1 MQPSRLNGRSEIK
14 RAQYESSVKQFLVQF
29 DLSEN
34 DTPDWEDL
42 ITLTVGYD
50 QGETLDTWQDLYNF
64 LSNNVKT
71 GLDPTWS
78 VSVKLDK
85 SSPVCQFI
93 LDKEFAVGAAA
104 TAKTRIVNLL
114 KGTTGKQIEFTST
127 LSSIS
132 YEASAEEVLQVDF
145 DLKVY
150 VNSTFEEDD
159 YTPTGG

>member
-1 MQPSRLNGRSEIK
+1 MILK
-14 RAQYESSVKQFLVQF
+14 AQYESSVKQFKIQF
-29 DLSEN
+29 DLSE
-34 DTPDWEDL
+34 DETPDWEDL
-42 ITLTVGYD
+42 IALTMSYD

-93 LDKEFAVGAAA
+93 LDKEFAVGAEA
-104 TAKTRIVNLL
+104 TAKCKIINLL
-114 KGTTGKQIEFTST
+114 KGTSGKQIDFTAT
-127 LSSIS
+127 LSGIT
-132 YEASAEEVLQVDF
+132 YEATAEEVLQVDF

-150 VNSTFEEDD
+150 DNSTFEETD
-159 YTPTGG
+159 YTAG

>member
-1 MQPSRLNGRSEIK
+1 MEGVMSK
-14 RAQYESSVKQFLVQF
+14 AQYESSVKQFKVQF

-34 DTPDWEDL
+34 ETPDWEDL
-42 ITLTVGYD
+42 IVLTVGYD

-93 LDKEFAVGAAA
+93 LAKEFAVGAEA
-104 TAKTRIVNLL
+104 TAKCKIINLL
-114 KGTTGKQIEFTST
+114 KGTSGKQIDFTAT
-127 LSSIS
+127 LSSIT
-132 YEASAEEVLQVDF
+132 YEATAEEVLQVDF

-150 VNSTFEEDD
+150 DNSTFEETD
-159 YTPTGG
+159 YTTG

>member
-1 MQPSRLNGRSEIK
+1 MEGVSTK
-14 RAQYESSVKQFLVQF
+14 AQYESSVKQFKVQF
-29 DLSEN
+29 DISEEEPA
-34 DTPDWEDL
+34 DYQDL
-42 ITLTVGYD
+42 IALTMSYD

-93 LDKEFAVGAAA
+93 LAKEFAVGAEA
-104 TAKTRIVNLL
+104 TAKCKIINLL
-114 KGTTGKQIEFTST
+114 KGTSGKQIDFTAT
-127 LSSIS
+127 LSSIT
-132 YEASAEEVLQVDF
+132 YEATAEEVLQVDF

-150 VNSTFEEDD
+150 DNSTFEETD
-159 YTPTGG
+159 YTTG

>member
-1 MQPSRLNGRSEIK
+1 MEGVISKPK
-14 RAQYESSVKQFLVQF
+14 YESSVKQFKVQF

-34 DTPDWEDL
+34 ETPDYEDL
-42 ITLTVGYD
+42 IALTMSYD

-93 LDKEFAVGAAA
+93 LAKEYAVGAEA
-104 TAKTRIVNLL
+104 TAKTRIINLL
-114 KGTTGKQIEFTST
+114 KGTKGKQIDFTAT
-127 LSSIS
+127 LSSIT
-132 YEASAEEVLQVDF
+132 YEATAEEVLQVDF

-150 VNSTFEEDD
+150 DNSSFKETD
-159 YTPTGG
+159 YTPAA

>member
-1 MQPSRLNGRSEIK
+1 MEGVSTK
-14 RAQYESSVKQFLVQF
+14 AQYESSVKQFIVQF
-29 DLSEN
+29 DISEEEPA
-34 DTPDWEDL
+34 DYQDL
-42 ITLTVGYD
+42 IALTMSYD

-93 LDKEFAVGAAA
+93 LDKEFAVGAEA
-104 TAKTRIVNLL
+104 TAKCKIINLL
-114 KGTTGKQIEFTST
+114 KGTSGKQIDFTAT
-127 LSSIS
+127 LSSIT
-132 YEASAEEVLQVDF
+132 YEATAEEVLQVDF

-150 VNSTFEEDD
+150 DNSTFEETD
-159 YTPTGG
+159 YTKG

>member
-1 MQPSRLNGRSEIK
+1 MEGVILK
-14 RAQYESSVKQFLVQF
+14 AQYESSVKQFIVQF
-29 DLSEN
+29 DISEEEQA
-34 DTPDWEDL
+34 DYQDL
-42 ITLTVGYD
+42 IALTLSYD

-93 LDKEFAVGAAA
+93 LAKEYAVGAEA
-104 TAKTRIVNLL
+104 TAKTRIINLL
-114 KGTTGKQIEFTST
+114 KGTKGKQIDFTAT
-127 LSSIS
+127 LSSIT
-132 YEASAEEVLQVDF
+132 YEATAEEVLQVDF

-150 VNSTFEEDD
+150 DNSSFKETD
-159 YTPTGG
+159 YSPAA

>member
-1 MQPSRLNGRSEIK
+1 MEGGNLK
-14 RAQYESSVKQFLVQF
+14 AQYESSVKQFKVQF

-34 DTPDWEDL
+34 ETPDWEDL
-42 ITLTVGYD
+42 IALTMSYD

-93 LDKEFAVGAAA
+93 LAKEFAVGAEA
-104 TAKTRIVNLL
+104 TAKCKIINLL
-114 KGTTGKQIEFTST
+114 KGTSGKQIEFTAT
-127 LSSIS
+127 LSSIT
-132 YEASAEEVLQVDF
+132 YEATAEEVLQVDF

-150 VNSTFEEDD
+150 DNSTFEETD
-159 YTPTGG
+159 YTTG

>member
-1 MQPSRLNGRSEIK
+1 MILK
-14 RAQYESSVKQFLVQF
+14 ATYESSVKRFIVQF
-29 DLSEN
+29 DVSESGEA
-34 DTPDWEDL
+34 DYQDL
-42 ITLTVGYD
+42 IALTMSYD

-93 LDKEFAVGAAA
+93 LAKEYAVGAEA
-104 TAKTRIVNLL
+104 TAKTRIINLL
-114 KGTTGKQIEFTST
+114 KGTKGKQIDFTAT
-127 LSSIS
+127 LSSIT
-132 YEASAEEVLQVDF
+132 YEATAEEVLQVDF

-150 VNSTFEEDD
+150 DNSSFKETD
-159 YTPTGG
+159 YTPAA

>member
-1 MQPSRLNGRSEIK
+1 MILK
-14 RAQYESSVKQFLVQF
+14 AQYESSVKQFKVQF

-34 DTPDWEDL
+34 ETPDWEDL
-42 ITLTVGYD
+42 IALTMSYD

-93 LDKEFAVGAAA
+93 LDKEFAVGAEA
-104 TAKTRIVNLL
+104 TAKCKIINLL
-114 KGTTGKQIEFTST
+114 KGTSGKQIDFTAT
-127 LSSIS
+127 LSSIT
-132 YEASAEEVLQVDF
+132 YEATAEEVLQVDF

-150 VNSTFEEDD
+150 DNSTFEETD
-159 YTPTGG
+159 YTTG

>member
-1 MQPSRLNGRSEIK
+1 MEGVSIK
-14 RAQYESSVKQFLVQF
+14 PQYESSVKQFKVQF

-34 DTPDWEDL
+34 ETPDWEDL
-42 ITLTVGYD
+42 IALTLSYD

-93 LDKEFAVGAAA
+93 LDKEFAVGADA
-104 TAKTRIVNLL
+104 TAKVKLINLL
-114 KGTTGKQIEFTST
+114 KGTSGKQIEFTAT
-127 LSSIS
+127 LSGIT
-132 YEASAEEVLQVDF
+132 YEATAEEVLQVDF

-150 VNSTFEEDD
+150 DNSTFKETD
-159 YTPTGG
+159 YTEATG

>member
-1 MQPSRLNGRSEIK
+1 MILK
-14 RAQYESSVKQFLVQF
+14 AQYESSVKQFKVQF

-34 DTPDWEDL
+34 ETPDWEDL
-42 ITLTVGYD
+42 IALTMSYD
-50 QGETLDTWQDLYNF
+50 QSETLDTWQDLYNF

-93 LDKEFAVGAAA
+93 LDKEFAVGAEA
-104 TAKTRIVNLL
+104 TAKCKIINLL
-114 KGTTGKQIEFTST
+114 KGTSGKQIEFTAT
-127 LSSIS
+127 LSSIA
-132 YEASAEEVLQVDF
+132 YEATAEEVLQVDF

-150 VNSTFEEDD
+150 DNSTFEETD
-159 YTPTGG
+159 YTAG

>member
-1 MQPSRLNGRSEIK
+1 MILK
-14 RAQYESSVKQFLVQF
+14 AQYESSVKQFKVQF

-34 DTPDWEDL
+34 ETPDWEDL
-42 ITLTVGYD
+42 IALTLSYD

-93 LDKEFAVGAAA
+93 LAKEFAVGAEA
-104 TAKTRIVNLL
+104 TAKCKIINLL
-114 KGTTGKQIEFTST
+114 KGTSGKQIDFTAT
-127 LSSIS
+127 LSSIT
-132 YEASAEEVLQVDF
+132 YEATAEEVLQVDF

-150 VNSTFEEDD
+150 DNSSFEETD
-159 YTPTGG
+159 YSPKA

>member
-1 MQPSRLNGRSEIK
+1 MILK
-14 RAQYESSVKQFLVQF
+14 AQYESSVKKFKVQF
-29 DLSEN
+29 DLSED
-34 DTPDWEDL
+34 DTPDWQDL
-42 ITLTVGYD
+42 IALTMSYD

-93 LDKEFAVGAAA
+93 LAKEFAVGAEA
-104 TAKTRIVNLL
+104 TAKTRIINLL
-114 KGTTGKQIEFTST
+114 KGTKGKQIDFTAT
-127 LSSIS
+127 LSSIT
-132 YEASAEEVLQVDF
+132 YEATAEEVLQVDF

-150 VNSTFEEDD
+150 DNSSFKETD
-159 YTPTGG
+159 YTPTA

>member
-1 MQPSRLNGRSEIK
+1 MILK
-14 RAQYESSVKQFLVQF
+14 AQYESSVKQFKVQF

-34 DTPDWEDL
+34 ETPDWEDL
-42 ITLTVGYD
+42 IALTMSYD

-93 LDKEFAVGAAA
+93 LDKEFAVGAEA
-104 TAKTRIVNLL
+104 TAKCKIINLL
-114 KGTTGKQIEFTST
+114 KGTSGKQIEFTAT
-127 LSSIS
+127 LSGIT
-132 YEASAEEVLQVDF
+132 YEATAEEVLQVDF

-150 VNSTFEEDD
+150 DNSTFKETD
-159 YTPTGG
+159 YTEATG

>member
-1 MQPSRLNGRSEIK
+1 MEGGNLK
-14 RAQYESSVKQFLVQF
+14 AQYESSVKQFKVQF

-34 DTPDWEDL
+34 ETPDWEDL
-42 ITLTVGYD
+42 IALTMSYD

-93 LDKEFAVGAAA
+93 LAKEFAVGAEA
-104 TAKTRIVNLL
+104 TAKTKIVNLL
-114 KGTTGKQIEFTST
+114 KGTSGKQIEFTAT
-127 LSSIS
+127 LSSIT
-132 YEASAEEVLQVDF
+132 YEATAEEVLQVDF

-150 VNSTFEEDD
+150 DNSSFKETD
-159 YTPTGG
+159 YTPAA

>member
-1 MQPSRLNGRSEIK
+1 MILK
-14 RAQYESSVKQFLVQF
+14 AQYESSVKQFKVQF

-34 DTPDWEDL
+34 ETPDWEDL
-42 ITLTVGYD
+42 IALTMSYD

-93 LDKEFAVGAAA
+93 LAKEFAVGAEA
-104 TAKTRIVNLL
+104 TAKCKIINLL
-114 KGTTGKQIEFTST
+114 KGTSGKQIEFTAT
-127 LSSIS
+127 LSSIT
-132 YEASAEEVLQVDF
+132 YEATAEEVLQVDF

-150 VNSTFEEDD
+150 DNSTFEETD
-159 YTPTGG
+159 YTTG

>member
-1 MQPSRLNGRSEIK
+1 M
-14 RAQYESSVKQFLVQF
+14 QF
-29 DLSEN
+29 DISED
-34 DTPDWEDL
+34 DTPDFQDL
-42 ITLTVGYD
+42 IALTMSYD
-50 QGETLDTWQDLYNF
+50 QGETLDTWQDLYNY

-93 LDKEFAVGAAA
+93 LSKEFAVGAEA

-114 KGTTGKQIEFTST
+114 KGTTGKQIDFTAT
-127 LSSIS
+127 LSSIT

-150 VNSTFEEDD
+150 DNSTFKESD
-159 YTPTGG
+159 YTPEEG

>member
-1 MQPSRLNGRSEIK
+1 MEGVRLK
-14 RAQYESSVKQFLVQF
+14 AQYESSVKQFIVQF
-29 DLSEN
+29 DISEEEPA
-34 DTPDWEDL
+34 DYQDL
-42 ITLTVGYD
+42 IALTLSYD

-93 LDKEFAVGAAA
+93 LAKEYAVGAEA
-104 TAKTRIVNLL
+104 TAKTRIINLL
-114 KGTTGKQIEFTST
+114 KGAKGKQIDFTAT
-127 LSSIS
+127 LSSIT
-132 YEASAEEVLQVDF
+132 YEATSEEVLQVDF

-150 VNSTFEEDD
+150 DNSSFEETD
-159 YTPTGG
+159 YSPAA

>member
-1 MQPSRLNGRSEIK
+1 MS
-14 RAQYESSVKQFLVQF
+14 
-29 DLSEN
+29 
-34 DTPDWEDL
+34 
-42 ITLTVGYD
+42 YD

-93 LDKEFAVGAAA
+93 LAKEFAVGAEA
-104 TAKTRIVNLL
+104 TAKCKIINLL
-114 KGTTGKQIEFTST
+114 KGTSGMQIDFTAT
-127 LSSIS
+127 LSSIA
-132 YEASAEEVLQVDF
+132 YELTAEEVLQVDF

-150 VNSTFEEDD
+150 DNSTFKETA
-159 YTPTGG
+159 YTPSAG

>member
-1 MQPSRLNGRSEIK
+1 MILK
-14 RAQYESSVKQFLVQF
+14 AQYESSVKQFKVQF

-34 DTPDWEDL
+34 ETPDWEDL
-42 ITLTVGYD
+42 IALTMSYD

-93 LDKEFAVGAAA
+93 LDKEFAVGAEA
-104 TAKTRIVNLL
+104 TAKCKIINLL
-114 KGTTGKQIEFTST
+114 KGTSGKQIDFTAT
-127 LSSIS
+127 LSSIT
-132 YEASAEEVLQVDF
+132 YEATAEEVLQVDF

-150 VNSTFEEDD
+150 DNSTFEETD
-159 YTPTGG
+159 YTKG

>member
-1 MQPSRLNGRSEIK
+1 MS
-14 RAQYESSVKQFLVQF
+14 
-29 DLSEN
+29 
-34 DTPDWEDL
+34 
-42 ITLTVGYD
+42 YD

-93 LDKEFAVGAAA
+93 LAKEFAVGAEA
-104 TAKTRIVNLL
+104 TAKTRIINLL
-114 KGTTGKQIEFTST
+114 KGTKGKQIDFTAT
-127 LSSIS
+127 LSSIT
-132 YEASAEEVLQVDF
+132 YEATAEEVLQVDF

-150 VNSTFEEDD
+150 DNSSFKETD
-159 YTPTGG
+159 YTPAA

>member
-1 MQPSRLNGRSEIK
+1 MEGGNLK
-14 RAQYESSVKQFLVQF
+14 AQYESSVKRFKVQF
-29 DLSEN
+29 DLSED
-34 DTPDWEDL
+34 DTPDWQDL
-42 ITLTVGYD
+42 IALTLSYD

-93 LDKEFAVGAAA
+93 LAKEYAVGAEA
-104 TAKTRIVNLL
+104 TAKTRIINLL
-114 KGTTGKQIEFTST
+114 KGTKGKQIDFTAT
-127 LSSIS
+127 LSSITW
-132 YEASAEEVLQVDF
+132 EASGEEVLQVDF

-150 VNSTFEEDD
+150 DNSSFKETD
-159 YTPTGG
+159 YTPAA

>member
-1 MQPSRLNGRSEIK
+1 MILK
-14 RAQYESSVKQFLVQF
+14 AQYESSVKQFKIQF

-34 DTPDWEDL
+34 ETPDWEDL
-42 ITLTVGYD
+42 IALTMSYD

-93 LDKEFAVGAAA
+93 LDKEFAVGAEA
-104 TAKTRIVNLL
+104 TAKCKIINLL
-114 KGTTGKQIEFTST
+114 KGTSGKQIDFTAT
-127 LSSIS
+127 LSGIT
-132 YEASAEEVLQVDF
+132 YEATAEEVLQVDF

-150 VNSTFEEDD
+150 DNSTFEETD
-159 YTPTGG
+159 YTTG

>member
-1 MQPSRLNGRSEIK
+1 MEGVRLK
-14 RAQYESSVKQFLVQF
+14 AQYESSVKQFKVQF

-42 ITLTVGYD
+42 IALTMSYD

-93 LDKEFAVGAAA
+93 LDKEFAVGAEA
-104 TAKTRIVNLL
+104 TAKCKIINLL
-114 KGTTGKQIEFTST
+114 KGTSGKQIDFTAT
-127 LSSIS
+127 LSSIT
-132 YEASAEEVLQVDF
+132 YEATAEEVLQVDF

-150 VNSTFEEDD
+150 DNSSFKETD
-159 YTPTGG
+159 YSPAA

>member
-1 MQPSRLNGRSEIK
+1 MILK
-14 RAQYESSVKQFLVQF
+14 AQYESSVKQFKVQF

-34 DTPDWEDL
+34 ETPDWEDL
-42 ITLTVGYD
+42 IALTMSYD

-93 LDKEFAVGAAA
+93 LAKEYAVGAEA
-104 TAKTRIVNLL
+104 TAKTRIINLL
-114 KGTTGKQIEFTST
+114 KGTKGKQIDFTAT
-127 LSSIS
+127 LSSIT
-132 YEASAEEVLQVDF
+132 YEATAEEVLQVDF

-150 VNSTFEEDD
+150 DNSSFKETD
-159 YTPTGG
+159 YTPAA

>member
-1 MQPSRLNGRSEIK
+1 MEGVSIK
-14 RAQYESSVKQFLVQF
+14 AQYESSVKQYKVQF

-34 DTPDWEDL
+34 ETPDWEDL
-42 ITLTVGYD
+42 INLTTGFD

-104 TAKTRIVNLL
+104 TAKTKIINLL
-114 KGTTGKQIEFTST
+114 KGTSGKQIEFTAT
-127 LSSIS
+127 LSSIA
-132 YEASAEEVLQVDF
+132 YEVTPEEVLQIDF

-150 VNSTFEEDD
+150 DNSTFEETD
-159 YTPTGG
+159 YTESTG

>member
-1 MQPSRLNGRSEIK
+1 MILK
-14 RAQYESSVKQFLVQF
+14 AQYESSVKQFKVQF

-42 ITLTVGYD
+42 IALTLSYD

-93 LDKEFAVGAAA
+93 LAKEYAVGAEA
-104 TAKTRIVNLL
+104 TAKTRIINLL
-114 KGTTGKQIEFTST
+114 KGTKGKQIDFTAT
-127 LSSIS
+127 LSSIT
-132 YEASAEEVLQVDF
+132 YEATAEEVLQVDF

-150 VNSTFEEDD
+150 DNSSFEETD
-159 YTPTGG
+159 YSPAA

>member
-1 MQPSRLNGRSEIK
+1 MEGVILK
-14 RAQYESSVKQFLVQF
+14 AQYESSVKQFKVQF

-34 DTPDWEDL
+34 ETPDWEDL
-42 ITLTVGYD
+42 IALTMSYD

-93 LDKEFAVGAAA
+93 LDKEFAVGAEA
-104 TAKTRIVNLL
+104 TAKCKIINLL
-114 KGTTGKQIEFTST
+114 KGTSGKQIEFTAT
-127 LSSIS
+127 LSSIT
-132 YEASAEEVLQVDF
+132 YEATAEEVLQVDF

-150 VNSTFEEDD
+150 DNSTFEETD
-159 YTPTGG
+159 YTTG

>member
-1 MQPSRLNGRSEIK
+1 MEGGNLK
-14 RAQYESSVKQFLVQF
+14 AQYESSVKQFKVQF

-34 DTPDWEDL
+34 ETPDWEDL
-42 ITLTVGYD
+42 IALTMSYD

-93 LDKEFAVGAAA
+93 LDKEFAVGAEA
-104 TAKTRIVNLL
+104 TAKCKIINLL
-114 KGTTGKQIEFTST
+114 KGTSGKQIDFTAT
-127 LSSIS
+127 LSSIT
-132 YEASAEEVLQVDF
+132 YEATAEEVLQVDF

-150 VNSTFEEDD
+150 DNSTFEETD
-159 YTPTGG
+159 YVAG

>member
-1 MQPSRLNGRSEIK
+1 MEGVSIK
-14 RAQYESSVKQFLVQF
+14 AQYESSVKQFKVQF

-34 DTPDWEDL
+34 ETPDWEDL
-42 ITLTVGYD
+42 ITLTLSYD

-93 LDKEFAVGAAA
+93 LDKEFAVGADA
-104 TAKTRIVNLL
+104 TAKVKLINLL
-114 KGTTGKQIEFTST
+114 KGTSGKQIEFTAT
-127 LSSIS
+127 LSGIT
-132 YEASAEEVLQVDF
+132 YEATAEEVLQVDF

-150 VNSTFEEDD
+150 DNSTFKETD
-159 YTPTGG
+159 YTQATG